1 MASVSGNEK
10 RLEQLR
16 RGAKPDF
23 EEAYPYSRCET
34 CGKECAACREKYKA
48 KYSGRKERR

>member
-1 MASVSGNEK
+1 MAAVSGNEK

-23 EEAYPYSRCET
+23 EEFAPGGRCED
-34 CGKECAACREKYKA
+34 CGKECASCRERYRKKW
-48 KYSGRKERR
+48 GRGENK